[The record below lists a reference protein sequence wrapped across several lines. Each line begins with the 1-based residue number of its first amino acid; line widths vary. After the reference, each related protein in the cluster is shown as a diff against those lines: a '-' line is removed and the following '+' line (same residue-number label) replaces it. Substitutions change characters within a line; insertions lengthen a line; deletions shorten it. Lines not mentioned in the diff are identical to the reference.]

1 MVNMDFV
8 DNYAPY
14 SGGATAIN
22 NTGVVNDASYNF
34 NLAAGGIGGAGM
46 AEVVSGGTNP
56 NDLMAPPIISNPLPS
71 MSGGGRRR
79 KKSRRLKRSNKT
91 RLNSRSKKSKSRS
104 KVNKVRRSLS
114 KRNRKIKRKSKR
126 SKRSKRSLR

>member
-1 MVNMDFV
+1 MEFV

-56 NDLMAPPIISNPLPS
+56 NDLMGPAIISNPLG
-71 MSGGGRRR
+71 GGGRRR

>member
-1 MVNMDFV
+1 MTADSETFAGV
-8 DNYAPY
+8 DY
-14 SGGATAIN
+14 SSPTTFS
-22 NTGVVNDASYNF
+22 NTMTSGYSPILTPVIDGSDMSI
-34 NLAAGGIGGAGM
+34 IGGNGADLNTSTM
-46 AEVVSGGTNP
+46 NISDVFQSG
-56 NDLMAPPIISNPLPS
+56 
-71 MSGGGRRR
+71 GGGRRR